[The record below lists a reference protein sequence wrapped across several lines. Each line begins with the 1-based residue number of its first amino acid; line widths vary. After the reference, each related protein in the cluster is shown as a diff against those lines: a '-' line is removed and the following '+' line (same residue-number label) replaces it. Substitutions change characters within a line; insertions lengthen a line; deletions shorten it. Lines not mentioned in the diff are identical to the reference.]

1 MKKIFIIFY
10 MLVLS
15 CVIFGQQTMPSFD
28 GGKGMEK
35 LGGYLISQ
43 LNNPEERNE
52 KIDSIA
58 GNFVVL
64 VKFSVDVD
72 GSVIDTEIYQILD
85 AADGS
90 VVDTKI
96 YQSVHP
102 ILDKEVSRVFNSIP
116 KDKWT
121 PTFNNGGK
129 PVKTAGIIYPVI
141 FTDRSRDI
149 KMTPGPTHQA
159 R

>member
-1 MKKIFIIFY
+1 MKKVFITLC
-10 MLVLS
+10 MLFLS
-15 CVIFGQQTMPSFD
+15 CTIFGQQTTPSFD

-35 LGGYLISQ
+35 LGGYLVSQ
-43 LNNPEERNE
+43 LSNPEERDE
-52 KIDSIA
+52 KIDSIT

-90 VVDTKI
+90 VVDTKV

-102 ILDKEVSRVFNSIP
+102 ILDKEVSRVFNSMP

-121 PTFNNGGK
+121 PAFRNGR
-129 PVKTAGIIYPVI
+129 PVKTAGIIYPIV
-141 FTDRSRDI
+141 FSPP
-149 KMTPGPTHQA
+149 KKTHGEGQ
-159 R
+159 

>member
-1 MKKIFIIFY
+1 MKKIFIISC
-10 MLVLS
+10 MLFLS
-15 CVIFGQQTMPSFD
+15 YAVFGQQTTPSFD

-52 KIDSIA
+52 KIDSIT

-72 GSVIDTEIYQILD
+72 GSVIDTEIYQILN
-85 AADGS
+85 AANGS

-102 ILDKEVSRVFNSIP
+102 ILDKEISRVFNSMP

-121 PTFNNGGK
+121 PAFNGGK
-129 PVKTAGIIYPVI
+129 PVKTAGIIHPI
-141 FTDRSRDI
+141 LFSPP
-149 KMTPGPTHQA
+149 KKTHGEGQ
-159 R
+159 